1 MLKGVTGREFDV
13 IAAWSVDHPG
23 RSLQTLE
30 LAYEPWRFRDPT
42 MMKWLACLTL
52 AKRALPCPVD
62 WLGEVVEDG
71 TFAGDYVDRGEHAG
85 TDA

>member
-1 MLKGVTGREFDV
+1 VSGAKNGQERPEFFKMLKGVTGREFDM

-42 MMKWLACLTL
+42 MMNGWPA
-52 AKRALPCPVD
+52 
-62 WLGEVVEDG
+62 
-71 TFAGDYVDRGEHAG
+71 
-85 TDA
+85 